1 MLDFL
6 KSVAD
11 FILLTVVVKIIIGH
25 WVAERIMLLS
35 QKIFGKT
42 ERNMAIWLHYKAQA
56 AGHGHFAQSV
66 LSCGED
72 KCGIF
77 RA

>member
-35 QKIFGKT
+35 KKYSAKPSATWPSGCTIKPRPPVT
-42 ERNMAIWLHYKAQA
+42 ATI
-56 AGHGHFAQSV
+56 AQSV